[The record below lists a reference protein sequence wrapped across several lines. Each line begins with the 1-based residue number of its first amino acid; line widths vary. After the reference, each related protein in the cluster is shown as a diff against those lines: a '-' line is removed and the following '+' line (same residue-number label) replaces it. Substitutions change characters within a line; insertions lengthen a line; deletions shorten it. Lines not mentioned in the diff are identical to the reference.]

1 MTATQVELQESTVNF
16 IKELVEDSYA
26 QDDIYDFIAEYGE
39 STFVQHYV
47 TYVELGESYSYD
59 AVDCFIEEFGV
70 NDLDSFQDSY
80 RGGWSS
86 AADYAANYVTDCY
99 SVDIPYFV
107 EIDWTETFNNLGCV
121 YVNGFVFDS
130 QY

>member
-1 MTATQVELQESTVNF
+1 MTATQVELQESTINF

-80 RGGWSS
+80 RGEWSS
-86 AADYAANYVTDCY
+86 AADYAENYVTDCY
-99 SVDIPYFV
+99 SVDIPDFV
-107 EIDWTETFNNLGCV
+107 EIDWRETFNNLGCV